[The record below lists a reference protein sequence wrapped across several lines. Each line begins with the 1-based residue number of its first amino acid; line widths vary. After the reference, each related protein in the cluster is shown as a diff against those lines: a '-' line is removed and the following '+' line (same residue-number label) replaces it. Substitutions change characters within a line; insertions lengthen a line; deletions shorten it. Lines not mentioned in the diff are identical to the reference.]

1 MVTKI
6 IFLPPN
12 SSSYSCQRC
21 LVLNKSNN
29 ALPNFDKEPAHDDDG
44 DVVDVGNFPI
54 LGEFWKCQRWDI
66 CLPLLFWMTGCHN
79 DKGLTKLTK
88 WTTILQKKLTIQAQK
103 NTKLS
108 TELWSGFVVL
118 FSEVSIQQLQ
128 SLTGDQTEINADF
141 QQTEGNSFISLKKRE
156 RKNYRYCHWSNQNF
170 GNLHSLESIT
180 GSQNFQIEYFDE
192 NIDDSLKT
200 MTKSWLR

>member
-1 MVTKI
+1 MPCPTSIRSPLMMVMVMWLMRPTMMKVMLAIFPFWESSENVRDETFVCRSCFEWQVVTMTKVSQNWQNGRQ
-6 IFLPPN
+6 F
-12 SSSYSCQRC
+12 YR
-21 LVLNKSNN
+21 KSWQ
-29 ALPNFDKEPAHDDDG
+29 FRHK
-44 DVVDVGNFPI
+44 
-54 LGEFWKCQRWDI
+54 K
-66 CLPLLFWMTGCHN
+66 
-79 DKGLTKLTK
+79 
-88 WTTILQKKLTIQAQK
+88 TI
-103 NTKLS
+103 KLS

-141 QQTEGNSFISLKKRE
+141 QQTEGNSFIRE
-156 RKNYRYCHWSNQNF
+156 KNNRYCDWSNQNF

-180 GSQNFQIEYFDE
+180 SSQNFQIEYFDE